1 MNAKKK
7 HPSRRQRN
15 TDDWKYCSTSSSN
28 EYCHSSSDDEYD
40 FDNYFSNQ
48 SQIDT
53 DDNSFEPEEEED
65 SEQIHLAK
73 TAQLLTKETTCYVCS
88 KSDRPDV
95 LLLCDGCDD
104 AYHLE
109 CLRPILLSV
118 PNGDWFCPLCEH
130 KKLTDCLIGKLKELL
145 INFNI
150 SETKRIAL
158 QQKIK
163 TKEYSSDENTSTS
176 ELEQYDGDE
185 SILSTSQ
192 IDESQFN
199 FELPKRI
206 SRLLHGRHRSSIKN
220 HPQIKTLTTRVCH
233 LFLYSNKTKH
243 ENFCF

>member
-1 MNAKKK
+1 
-7 HPSRRQRN
+7 
-15 TDDWKYCSTSSSN
+15 
-28 EYCHSSSDDEYD
+28 
-40 FDNYFSNQ
+40 
-48 SQIDT
+48 
-53 DDNSFEPEEEED
+53 
-65 SEQIHLAK
+65 
-73 TAQLLTKETTCYVCS
+73 VCS

-109 CLRPILLSV
+109 CLRPILLFV

-150 SETKRIAL
+150 SETKRMEHASKKSL

-163 TKEYSSDENTSTS
+163 IKEYSSDESTLTS
-176 ELEQYDGDE
+176 ELEQYDGEE
-185 SILSTSQ
+185 SILST
-192 IDESQFN
+192 SQFN

-206 SRLLHGRHRSSIKN
+206 SRLLHRRHRSSIKN
-220 HPQIKTLTTRVCH
+220 HQQIKSLTTRVCH

-243 ENFCF
+243 ANFCF